1 MGEASELPMHAQRV
15 ASALD
20 AYSAHAE
27 RIQSAHVK
35 TPKQR
40 PAIDSQRNL
49 RKGMLAP
56 TWLSATDPS
65 NSDNLNGDG
74 RG

>member
-15 ASALD
+15 ASVLD

-40 PAIDSQRNL
+40 PDIDRQRNL

-56 TWLSATDPS
+56 IWLSATDPS

>member
-1 MGEASELPMHAQRV
+1 MHAQGV

-40 PAIDSQRNL
+40 PAIDRQNL
-49 RKGMLAP
+49 RKGMLTP
-56 TWLSATDPS
+56 TWLSATDP
-65 NSDNLNGDG
+65 DP
-74 RG
+74 